1 VSDHEKPCIIS
12 VALTGVITDKAQQP
26 NLPCTPEQIV
36 LSAIESWHEGASIA
50 HCHTRGPN
58 GERIYDKVMFA
69 EIKSGIE
76 EQSDLIVNL
85 TTSYYPPMTHDQRF
99 EVVELQPEMAS
110 FNSGSLNFGDLG
122 IYENSPAF
130 MKKMAEQMLEHNVRP
145 EFEIFDI
152 GQIGNVTRLIEQ
164 GLFKPPYLFQFVM
177 GPKGAMPADAQLLTL
192 AVRMLPAESEWLAIG
207 VGRKQLEMN
216 ALSILWGGHPRTGF
230 EDNVFYRKGELASS
244 NAQLVARVKR
254 LALELGRP
262 VATPAQAR
270 AMLGL
275 AAKKTA

>member
-1 VSDHEKPCIIS
+1 MSEHTKPCIIS

-26 NLPCTPEQIV
+26 NLPCTPEENIR
-36 LSAIESWHEGASIA
+36 SALESWHEGASIA

-58 GERIYDKVMFA
+58 GERIYDKTMFA

-85 TTSYYPPMTHDQRF
+85 TTSYYPPMTHEQRF

-130 MKKMAEQMLEHNVRP
+130 MKKMAEAMLEHGVRP

-152 GQIGNVTRLIEQ
+152 GQIGNVTRLIEH
-164 GLFKPPYLFQFVM
+164 GSHFVCAT
-177 GPKGAMPADAQLLTL
+177 PD
-192 AVRMLPAESEWLAIG
+192 
-207 VGRKQLEMN
+207 
-216 ALSILWGGHPRTGF
+216 
-230 EDNVFYRKGELASS
+230 ELA
-244 NAQLVARVKR
+244 AI
-254 LALELGRP
+254 
-262 VATPAQAR
+262 T
-270 AMLGL
+270 
-275 AAKKTA
+275 